1 MPMAWDEFRLVQAIA
16 DRGALAPAAAHL
28 GINPSTAFR
37 RLAAVE
43 AELGARLFERHRS
56 GYVPTPAGEAM
67 AAAAARM
74 EEEVARFDREVADRA
89 QTPSGLLRVTAAA
102 TLVTDF
108 LMPILGRFRARYRQ
122 VQIELVTSE
131 EALNLSRR
139 DADVALRA
147 THDPPPNLVG
157 RRLGTIAWA
166 VYGPAR
172 EDADGE
178 TDSGDADWVSP
189 SEAVA
194 GGLFARFVAAR
205 AGPER
210 VALRLNSVQGLCEA
224 IVEGVG
230 IGPLPCYRG
239 DRLASLRRLSGPEPE
254 LAGSLWLLTHPDLR
268 HAARVRAFM
277 DHVAAEVAPLRPV
290 LEGRQGDDP
299 SSRVSARLEAV
310 PGTPS

>member
-1 MPMAWDEFRLVQAIA
+1 MPVAWDEFRLVRAVA
-16 DRGALAPAAAHL
+16 ERGALAPAAAHL
-28 GINPSTAFR
+28 SINPSTAFR

-43 AELGARLFERHRS
+43 EALGTRLFERHRS

-89 QTPSGLLRVTAAA
+89 LTPSGTLRVTAAA
-102 TLVTDF
+102 TLVTDL
-108 LMPILGRFRARYRQ
+108 LMPMLGRFRARYPAVQ
-122 VQIELVTSE
+122 VDLVVSE

-147 THDPPPNLVG
+147 TRAPPPNLVG
-157 RRLGTIAWA
+157 RRIATIAWA
-166 VYGPAR
+166 VYGRVQA
-172 EDADGE
+172 EAEAADA
-178 TDSGDADWVSP
+178 AWVSP

-210 VALRLNSVQGLCEA
+210 VALRINTVQGLCEA
-224 IVEGVG
+224 ILEGVG

-239 DRLASLRRLSGPEPE
+239 DRIAALRRLSGPEPD

-277 DHVAAEVAPLRPV
+277 DHVAAEVAPLRPT
-290 LEGRQGDDP
+290 LEGRRAEVP
-299 SSRVSARLEAV
+299 SA
-310 PGTPS
+310 

>member
-1 MPMAWDEFRLVQAIA
+1 MAWDEFRLVQAIA
-16 DRGALAPAAAHL
+16 ERGALAPAASHL

-56 GYVPTPAGEAM
+56 GYVATPAGEAM

-89 QTPSGLLRVTAAA
+89 HTPSGLLRVTAAA
-102 TLVTDF
+102 TLVTDL
-108 LMPILGRFRARYRQ
+108 LMPMLGRFRARYPK

-157 RRLGTIAWA
+157 RRLTTIAWA
-166 VYGPAR
+166 IYGLAR
-172 EDADGE
+172 QEGDGGV
-178 TDSGDADWVSP
+178 DSGEADWVSP

-210 VALRLNSVQGLCEA
+210 IALRLNTVQGLCEA

-239 DRLASLRRLSGPEPE
+239 DRLAALRRLSGPEPE

-277 DHVAAEVAPLRPV
+277 DHVAGEVGPLRPA
-290 LEGRQGDDP
+290 LEGRQGEDP
-299 SSRVSARLEAV
+299 SSRASARREAV
-310 PGTPS
+310 PGTQS

>member
-1 MPMAWDEFRLVQAIA
+1 LQACKEGAVPVAWDEFRLVRAIA
-16 DRGALAPAAAHL
+16 DRGGLAPAAAHL

-102 TLVTDF
+102 TLVTDL
-108 LMPILGRFRARYRQ
+108 LMPMLGRFRARYPK
-122 VQIELVTSE
+122 VQIELLTSE

-147 THDPPPNLVG
+147 TREPPPNLVG
-157 RRLGTIAWA
+157 RRLATIAWA
-166 VYGPAR
+166 VYGLEPGH
-172 EDADGE
+172 ADG
-178 TDSGDADWVSP
+178 ADWVSP

-210 VALRLNSVQGLCEA
+210 VALRLNTVQGLCEA
-224 IVEGVG
+224 ICEGVG

-239 DRLASLRRLSGPEPE
+239 DRIAGLHRLSGPEPE
-254 LAGSLWLLTHPDLR
+254 LAGTLWLLTHPDLR

-277 DHVAAEVAPLRPV
+277 DHVAAEVAPLRPA
-290 LEGRQGDDP
+290 LEGRAGHG
-299 SSRVSARLEAV
+299 SAQ
-310 PGTPS
+310 

>member
-1 MPMAWDEFRLVQAIA
+1 MPVAWDEFRLVRAVA
-16 DRGALAPAAAHL
+16 ERGALAPAAAHL

-43 AELGARLFERHRS
+43 AALGTRLFERHRS

-67 AAAAARM
+67 AVAAARM

-89 QTPSGLLRVTAAA
+89 LTPSGTLRVTAAA
-102 TLVTDF
+102 TLVTDL
-108 LMPILGRFRARYRQ
+108 LMPMLGRFRARYPAVQ
-122 VQIELVTSE
+122 VDLVVSE

-147 THDPPPNLVG
+147 TRDPPPNLVG
-157 RRLGTIAWA
+157 RRIATIAWA
-166 VYGPAR
+166 VYGRVQA
-172 EDADGE
+172 EAADA
-178 TDSGDADWVSP
+178 AWVSP

-210 VALRLNSVQGLCEA
+210 VALRINTVQGLCEA

-239 DRLASLRRLSGPEPE
+239 DRIAALRRLSGPEPD

-277 DHVAAEVAPLRPV
+277 DHVAAEVAPLRPT
-290 LEGRQGDDP
+290 LEGRRPEAP
-299 SSRVSARLEAV
+299 SA
-310 PGTPS
+310 

>member
-1 MPMAWDEFRLVQAIA
+1 MPVAWDEFRLVRAVA
-16 DRGALAPAAAHL
+16 ERGALAPAAAHL

-43 AELGARLFERHRS
+43 AALGTRLFERHRS

-89 QTPSGLLRVTAAA
+89 LTPSGTLRVTAAA
-102 TLVTDF
+102 TLVTDL
-108 LMPILGRFRARYRQ
+108 LMPMLGRFRARYPAVQ
-122 VQIELVTSE
+122 VDLVVSE

-147 THDPPPNLVG
+147 TRAPPPNLVG
-157 RRLGTIAWA
+157 RRIATIAWA
-166 VYGPAR
+166 VYGRVQA
-172 EDADGE
+172 ELEAADA
-178 TDSGDADWVSP
+178 TWVSP

-205 AGPER
+205 AGSER
-210 VALRLNSVQGLCEA
+210 VALRINTVQGLCEA

-239 DRLASLRRLSGPEPE
+239 DRIAALRRLSGPEPD

-290 LEGRQGDDP
+290 LEGRRAEAP
-299 SSRVSARLEAV
+299 S
-310 PGTPS
+310 P

>member
-1 MPMAWDEFRLVQAIA
+1 MPVAWDEFRLVRAVA
-16 DRGALAPAAAHL
+16 ERGALAPAAAHL

-43 AELGARLFERHRS
+43 AALGTRLFERHRS

-89 QTPSGLLRVTAAA
+89 LTPSGTLRVTAAA
-102 TLVTDF
+102 TLVTDL
-108 LMPILGRFRARYRQ
+108 LMPMLGRFRSRYPAVQ
-122 VQIELVTSE
+122 VDLVVSE

-147 THDPPPNLVG
+147 TRDPPPNLVG
-157 RRLGTIAWA
+157 RRIATIAWA
-166 VYGPAR
+166 VYGRVQAEPEAA
-172 EDADGE
+172 DA
-178 TDSGDADWVSP
+178 AWVSP

-205 AGPER
+205 AGSER
-210 VALRLNSVQGLCEA
+210 VALRINTVQGLCEA

-239 DRLASLRRLSGPEPE
+239 DRIAALRRLSGPEPD

-290 LEGRQGDDP
+290 LEGRRAEAP
-299 SSRVSARLEAV
+299 S
-310 PGTPS
+310 P

>member
-1 MPMAWDEFRLVQAIA
+1 MPVAWDEFRLVRAVA
-16 DRGALAPAAAHL
+16 ERGALAPAAAHL

-43 AELGARLFERHRS
+43 EALGTRLFERHRS

-89 QTPSGLLRVTAAA
+89 LTPSGTLRVTAAA
-102 TLVTDF
+102 TLVTDL
-108 LMPILGRFRARYRQ
+108 LMPMLGRFRARYPAVQ
-122 VQIELVTSE
+122 VDLVVSE

-147 THDPPPNLVG
+147 TRAPPPNLVG
-157 RRLGTIAWA
+157 RRIATIAWA
-166 VYGPAR
+166 VYGRVQA
-172 EDADGE
+172 EAEAADA
-178 TDSGDADWVSP
+178 AWVSP

-210 VALRLNSVQGLCEA
+210 VALRINTVQGLCEA
-224 IVEGVG
+224 ILEGVG

-239 DRLASLRRLSGPEPE
+239 DRIAALRRLSGPEPD

-277 DHVAAEVAPLRPV
+277 DHVAAEVAPLRPT
-290 LEGRQGDDP
+290 LEGRRAEVP
-299 SSRVSARLEAV
+299 SA
-310 PGTPS
+310 

>member
-1 MPMAWDEFRLVQAIA
+1 VPVAWDEFRLVRAIA
-16 DRGALAPAAAHL
+16 DRGGLAPAAAHL

-43 AELGARLFERHRS
+43 TELGARLFERHRS

-102 TLVTDF
+102 TLVTDL
-108 LMPILGRFRARYRQ
+108 LMPMLGRFRARFRQ
-122 VQIELVTSE
+122 VQIELITSE

-147 THDPPPNLVG
+147 TREPPPNLVG

-166 VYGPAR
+166 VYGPAQGK
-172 EDADGE
+172 ADGA
-178 TDSGDADWVSP
+178 DADWVSP

-194 GGLFARFVAAR
+194 GGQFARFVAAR

-224 IVEGVG
+224 ICEGVG

-239 DRLASLRRLSGPEPE
+239 DRIAGLRRLSGPEPE
-254 LAGSLWLLTHPDLR
+254 LAGTLWLLTHPDLR

-277 DHVAAEVAPLRPV
+277 DHVAAEVAPLRPAM
-290 LEGRQGDDP
+290 EGRAGG
-299 SSRVSARLEAV
+299 RSA
-310 PGTPS
+310 

>member
-1 MPMAWDEFRLVQAIA
+1 MVWDEFRLVRAIA
-16 DRGALAPAAAHL
+16 DRGGLAPAAAHL

-102 TLVTDF
+102 TLVTDL
-108 LMPILGRFRARYRQ
+108 LMPMLGRFRARYRQ
-122 VQIELVTSE
+122 VQIELITSE

-147 THDPPPNLVG
+147 TRDPPPNLVG
-157 RRLGTIAWA
+157 RRLATIAWA
-166 VYGPAR
+166 VYGLGPGHG
-172 EDADGE
+172 DGA
-178 TDSGDADWVSP
+178 DADWVSP

-210 VALRLNSVQGLCEA
+210 VALRLNTVQGLCEA
-224 IVEGVG
+224 ILEGVG

-239 DRLASLRRLSGPEPE
+239 DRIARLRRLSGPEPE
-254 LAGSLWLLTHPDLR
+254 LAGTLWLLTHPDLR

-277 DHVAAEVAPLRPV
+277 DHVAAEVAPLRPA
-290 LEGRQGDDP
+290 LEGRAGP
-299 SSRVSARLEAV
+299 GSA
-310 PGTPS
+310 P

>member
-1 MPMAWDEFRLVQAIA
+1 MSVVWDEFRLVRAIA
-16 DRGALAPAAAHL
+16 DRGGLAPAAAHL

-102 TLVTDF
+102 TLVTDL
-108 LMPILGRFRARYRQ
+108 LMPMLGRFRARYRQ
-122 VQIELVTSE
+122 VQIELLTSE

-147 THDPPPNLVG
+147 TREPPPNLVG
-157 RRLGTIAWA
+157 RRLATIAWA
-166 VYGPAR
+166 VYGPAQGG
-172 EDADGE
+172 ADGA
-178 TDSGDADWVSP
+178 DADWVSP

-210 VALRLNSVQGLCEA
+210 VALRLNTVQGLCEA
-224 IVEGVG
+224 ILEGVG

-239 DRLASLRRLSGPEPE
+239 DRIAGLRRLSGPEPE
-254 LAGSLWLLTHPDLR
+254 LAGTLWLLTHPDLR

-277 DHVAAEVAPLRPV
+277 DHVAVEVAPLRPA
-290 LEGRQGDDP
+290 LEGRASHG
-299 SSRVSARLEAV
+299 SA
-310 PGTPS
+310 P

>member
-1 MPMAWDEFRLVQAIA
+1 MPVAWDEFRLVRAIA
-16 DRGALAPAAAHL
+16 ERGALAPAAAHL

-43 AELGARLFERHRS
+43 AGLGARLFERHRS

-67 AAAAARM
+67 AAAALRM
-74 EEEVARFDREVADRA
+74 EEEVARFDREVAGRA
-89 QTPSGLLRVTAAA
+89 LTPSGTLRVTAAA
-102 TLVTDF
+102 TLVTDL
-108 LMPILGRFRARYRQ
+108 LMPMLGRFRVRYPKVQ
-122 VQIELVTSE
+122 VELVVSE

-147 THDPPPNLVG
+147 TREPPPNLVG
-157 RRLGTIAWA
+157 RRLAAIAWA
-166 VYGPAR
+166 VYGPAGDER
-172 EDADGE
+172 GL
-178 TDSGDADWVSP
+178 SGADWVSP

-210 VALRLNSVQGLCEA
+210 VALRIDTVQGLCEA
-224 IVEGVG
+224 VLEGIG

-239 DRLASLRRLSGPEPE
+239 DRIARLRRLSGPEPD
-254 LAGSLWLLTHPDLR
+254 LTGSLWLLTHPDLR

-277 DHVAAEVAPLRPV
+277 DHVAADVAPLRPA
-290 LEGRQGDDP
+290 LEGGDAERPP
-299 SSRVSARLEAV
+299 S
-310 PGTPS
+310 

>member
-1 MPMAWDEFRLVQAIA
+1 MPVAWDEFRLVRAVA
-16 DRGALAPAAAHL
+16 ERGALAPAAAHL

-43 AELGARLFERHRS
+43 AALGTRLFERHRS

-89 QTPSGLLRVTAAA
+89 LTPSGTLRVTAAA
-102 TLVTDF
+102 TLVTDL
-108 LMPILGRFRARYRQ
+108 LMPMLGRFRARYPAVQ
-122 VQIELVTSE
+122 VDLVVSE

-147 THDPPPNLVG
+147 TRDPPPNLVG
-157 RRLGTIAWA
+157 RRIATIAWA
-166 VYGPAR
+166 VYGRVQA
-172 EDADGE
+172 EAADA
-178 TDSGDADWVSP
+178 AWVSP

-210 VALRLNSVQGLCEA
+210 VALRINTVQGLCEA

-239 DRLASLRRLSGPEPE
+239 DRIAALRRLSGPEPD

-277 DHVAAEVAPLRPV
+277 DHVAAEVAPLRPT
-290 LEGRQGDDP
+290 LEGRRPEAP
-299 SSRVSARLEAV
+299 SA
-310 PGTPS
+310 

>member
-1 MPMAWDEFRLVQAIA
+1 MPVAWDEFRLVRAITE
-16 DRGALAPAAAHL
+16 RGALAPAAASL

-37 RLAAVE
+37 RLAAIE
-43 AELGARLFERHRS
+43 AELGTRLFERHRS
-56 GYVPTPAGEAM
+56 GYVATPAGEAM

-102 TLVTDF
+102 PLVTDL
-108 LMPILGRFRARYRQ
+108 LMPMLGRFRTRYPK
-122 VQIELVTSE
+122 VQIELVVSE

-147 THDPPPNLVG
+147 TRDPPPNLVG
-157 RRLGTIAWA
+157 RKLATIAWA
-166 VYGPAR
+166 VYGPVR
-172 EDADGE
+172 GDADGAN
-178 TDSGDADWVSP
+178 ADWVSP

-210 VALRLNSVQGLCEA
+210 VAMRLNTVQGLCEA
-224 IVEGVG
+224 ICEGIG

-239 DRLASLRRLSGPEPE
+239 DRIAGLRRLSGPDPE
-254 LAGSLWLLTHPDLR
+254 LAASLWLLTHPDLR

-277 DHVAAEVAPLRPV
+277 DHVAAEVAPLRPA
-290 LEGRQGDDP
+290 LEGRQAG
-299 SSRVSARLEAV
+299 
-310 PGTPS
+310 

>member
-1 MPMAWDEFRLVQAIA
+1 MPVAWDEFRLVRAVA
-16 DRGALAPAAAHL
+16 ERGALAPAAAHL

-43 AELGARLFERHRS
+43 AALGTRLFERHRS

-89 QTPSGLLRVTAAA
+89 LTPSGTLRVTAAA
-102 TLVTDF
+102 TLVTDL
-108 LMPILGRFRARYRQ
+108 LMPMLGRFRARYPAVQ
-122 VQIELVTSE
+122 VDLVVSE

-147 THDPPPNLVG
+147 TRDPPPNLVG
-157 RRLGTIAWA
+157 RRIATIAWA
-166 VYGPAR
+166 VYGRVQAEPEAA
-172 EDADGE
+172 DA
-178 TDSGDADWVSP
+178 AWVSP

-205 AGPER
+205 AGSER
-210 VALRLNSVQGLCEA
+210 VALRINTVQGLCEA

-239 DRLASLRRLSGPEPE
+239 DRIAALRRLSGPEPD

-290 LEGRQGDDP
+290 LEGRRAEAP
-299 SSRVSARLEAV
+299 S
-310 PGTPS
+310 P

>member
-1 MPMAWDEFRLVQAIA
+1 MPVAWDEFRLVRAVA
-16 DRGALAPAAAHL
+16 ERGALAPAAAHL

-43 AELGARLFERHRS
+43 AALGTRLFERHRS

-89 QTPSGLLRVTAAA
+89 LTPSGTLRVTAAA
-102 TLVTDF
+102 TLVTDL
-108 LMPILGRFRARYRQ
+108 LMPMLGRFRSRYPAVQ
-122 VQIELVTSE
+122 VDLVVSE

-147 THDPPPNLVG
+147 TRAPPPNLVG
-157 RRLGTIAWA
+157 RRIATIAWA
-166 VYGPAR
+166 VYGRVQAEPEAA
-172 EDADGE
+172 DA
-178 TDSGDADWVSP
+178 AWVSP

-205 AGPER
+205 AGSER
-210 VALRLNSVQGLCEA
+210 VALRINTVQGLCEA

-239 DRLASLRRLSGPEPE
+239 DRIAALRRLSGPEPD

-290 LEGRQGDDP
+290 LEGRRAEAP
-299 SSRVSARLEAV
+299 S
-310 PGTPS
+310 P

>member
-1 MPMAWDEFRLVQAIA
+1 MPVAWDEFRLVRAVA
-16 DRGALAPAAAHL
+16 ERGALAPAAAHL

-43 AELGARLFERHRS
+43 EALGTRLFERHRS

-89 QTPSGLLRVTAAA
+89 LTPSGTLRVTAAA
-102 TLVTDF
+102 TLVTDL
-108 LMPILGRFRARYRQ
+108 LMPMLGRFRARYPAVQ
-122 VQIELVTSE
+122 VDLVVSE

-147 THDPPPNLVG
+147 TREPPPNLVG
-157 RRLGTIAWA
+157 RRIATIAWA
-166 VYGPAR
+166 VYGRVQAEPEAA
-172 EDADGE
+172 DA
-178 TDSGDADWVSP
+178 AWVSP

-205 AGPER
+205 AGSER
-210 VALRLNSVQGLCEA
+210 VALRINTVQGLCEA

-239 DRLASLRRLSGPEPE
+239 DRIAALRRLSGPEPD

-277 DHVAAEVAPLRPV
+277 DHVAAEVAPLRPT
-290 LEGRQGDDP
+290 LEGRRAEVP
-299 SSRVSARLEAV
+299 SA
-310 PGTPS
+310 

>member
-1 MPMAWDEFRLVQAIA
+1 MPVAWDEFRLVQAIA

-67 AAAAARM
+67 AAAAVRM

-108 LMPILGRFRARYRQ
+108 LMPMLGRFRTRYRQ
-122 VQIELVTSE
+122 VRIELVTSE

-147 THDPPPNLVG
+147 TRDPPPNLVG
-157 RRLGTIAWA
+157 RRLATIAWA

-172 EDADGE
+172 DDA
-178 TDSGDADWVSP
+178 DSGDADWVSP

-239 DRLASLRRLSGPEPE
+239 DRLASLKRLSGPEPE
-254 LAGSLWLLTHPDLR
+254 LAASLWLLTHPDLR

-290 LEGRQGDDP
+290 LEGRRGDDP
-299 SSRVSARLEAV
+299 RSRVTARLEAL
-310 PGTPS
+310 PGTQS

>member
-1 MPMAWDEFRLVQAIA
+1 VPVAWDEFRLVQAIA

-43 AELGARLFERHRS
+43 AQLGARLFERHRT

-74 EEEVARFDREVADRA
+74 EEEVARFDREVADRS

-102 TLVTDF
+102 TLVTDL
-108 LMPILGRFRARYRQ
+108 LMPMLGRFRTRYPK

-147 THDPPPNLVG
+147 TRDPPPNLVG
-157 RRLGTIAWA
+157 RRLATIAWA
-166 VYGPAR
+166 VYGPAQGPAQ
-172 EDADGE
+172 EPAQGDVDG
-178 TDSGDADWVSP
+178 GDADWVSP

-210 VALRLNSVQGLCEA
+210 IALRLNTVQGLCEA
-224 IVEGVG
+224 ILEGVG

-277 DHVAAEVAPLRPV
+277 DHVAAEVVKLRPA
-290 LEGRQGDDP
+290 LEGLRGVDP
-299 SSRVSARLEAV
+299 QA
-310 PGTPS
+310 G

>member
-1 MPMAWDEFRLVQAIA
+1 MSVAWDEFRLVRAIA
-16 DRGALAPAAAHL
+16 ERGALAPAAAHL

-43 AELGARLFERHRS
+43 AGLGARLFERHRS

-67 AAAAARM
+67 AAAATRM

-108 LMPILGRFRARYRQ
+108 LMPMLGRFRTRYPK
-122 VQIELVTSE
+122 VQIELLVSE

-147 THDPPPNLVG
+147 TRDPPLNLVG
-157 RRLGTIAWA
+157 RRLATIAWA
-166 VYGPAR
+166 VYGPAQGE
-172 EDADGE
+172 EDGA
-178 TDSGDADWVSP
+178 DADWVSP

-210 VALRLNSVQGLCEA
+210 VALRLNTVQGLCEA
-224 IVEGVG
+224 ISEGVG

-239 DRLASLRRLSGPEPE
+239 DRLARLRRLSAPEPD
-254 LAGSLWLLTHPDLR
+254 LAGTLWLLTHPDLR

-277 DHVAAEVAPLRPV
+277 DHVAAEVVPLRPA
-290 LEGRQGDDP
+290 LEGRVPTLGD
-299 SSRVSARLEAV
+299 A
-310 PGTPS
+310 

>member
-1 MPMAWDEFRLVQAIA
+1 MPVAWDEFRLVRAVA
-16 DRGALAPAAAHL
+16 ERGALAPAAAHL

-43 AELGARLFERHRS
+43 EALGTRLFERHRS

-89 QTPSGLLRVTAAA
+89 LTPSGTLRVTAAA
-102 TLVTDF
+102 TLVTDL
-108 LMPILGRFRARYRQ
+108 LMPMLGRFRARYPAVQ
-122 VQIELVTSE
+122 VDLVVSE

-147 THDPPPNLVG
+147 TRDPPPNLVG
-157 RRLGTIAWA
+157 RRIATIAWA
-166 VYGPAR
+166 VYGRVQTEA
-172 EDADGE
+172 EAADA
-178 TDSGDADWVSP
+178 AWVSP
-189 SEAVA
+189 SDAVA

-210 VALRLNSVQGLCEA
+210 VALRINTVQGLCEA
-224 IVEGVG
+224 ILEGVG

-239 DRLASLRRLSGPEPE
+239 DRIAALRRLSGPEPD

-277 DHVAAEVAPLRPV
+277 DHVAAEVAPLRPT
-290 LEGRQGDDP
+290 LEGRRAEVP
-299 SSRVSARLEAV
+299 SA
-310 PGTPS
+310 

>member
-1 MPMAWDEFRLVQAIA
+1 MPVAWDEFRLVRAVA
-16 DRGALAPAAAHL
+16 ERGALAPAAAHL

-43 AELGARLFERHRS
+43 AALGTRLFERHRS

-74 EEEVARFDREVADRA
+74 EEEVARFDREAADRA
-89 QTPSGLLRVTAAA
+89 LTPSGTLRVTAPA
-102 TLVTDF
+102 TLVTDL
-108 LMPILGRFRARYRQ
+108 LMPMLGRFRARYPE
-122 VQIELVTSE
+122 VQLDLVVSE

-147 THDPPPNLVG
+147 TRAPPPNLVG
-157 RRLGTIAWA
+157 RRVGTVAWA
-166 VYGPAR
+166 VYGPVGDAR
-172 EDADGE
+172 DPAE
-178 TDSGDADWVSP
+178 ADWVSP

-210 VALRLNSVQGLCEA
+210 VALRLDTVQGLCEA
-224 IVEGVG
+224 ICAGIG

-239 DRLASLRRLSGPEPE
+239 DRIAGLRRLSEPEPD

-268 HAARVRAFM
+268 QAARVRAFM
-277 DHVAAEVAPLRPV
+277 EHLAAEVAPLRPA
-290 LEGRQGDDP
+290 LEGR
-299 SSRVSARLEAV
+299 RAEAS
-310 PGTPS
+310 PA

>member
-1 MPMAWDEFRLVQAIA
+1 MSVVWDEFRLVRAIA
-16 DRGALAPAAAHL
+16 DRGGLAPAAAHL

-102 TLVTDF
+102 TLVTDL
-108 LMPILGRFRARYRQ
+108 LMPMLGRFRARYRQ
-122 VQIELVTSE
+122 VQIELLTSE

-147 THDPPPNLVG
+147 TREPPPNLVG
-157 RRLGTIAWA
+157 RRLATIAWA
-166 VYGPAR
+166 VYGPAQGG
-172 EDADGE
+172 ADG
-178 TDSGDADWVSP
+178 SDADWVSP

-210 VALRLNSVQGLCEA
+210 VALRLNTVQGLCEA
-224 IVEGVG
+224 ILEGVG

-239 DRLASLRRLSGPEPE
+239 DRIAGLRRLSGPEPE
-254 LAGSLWLLTHPDLR
+254 LAGTLWLLTHPDLR

-277 DHVAAEVAPLRPV
+277 DHVAVEVAPLRPA
-290 LEGRQGDDP
+290 LEGRASHG
-299 SSRVSARLEAV
+299 SA
-310 PGTPS
+310 P

>member
-1 MPMAWDEFRLVQAIA
+1 MAWDEFRLVRAVA
-16 DRGALAPAAAHL
+16 ERGALAPAAAHL

-43 AELGARLFERHRS
+43 AALGTRLFERHRS

-89 QTPSGLLRVTAAA
+89 LTPSGTLRVTAAA
-102 TLVTDF
+102 TLVTDL
-108 LMPILGRFRARYRQ
+108 LMPMLGRFRARYPAVQ
-122 VQIELVTSE
+122 VDLVVSE

-147 THDPPPNLVG
+147 TRDPPPNLVG
-157 RRLGTIAWA
+157 RRIATIAWA
-166 VYGPAR
+166 VYGRVQA
-172 EDADGE
+172 EAADA
-178 TDSGDADWVSP
+178 AWVSP

-210 VALRLNSVQGLCEA
+210 VALRINTVQGLCEA

-239 DRLASLRRLSGPEPE
+239 DRIAALRRLSGPEPD

-277 DHVAAEVAPLRPV
+277 DHVAAEVAPLRPT
-290 LEGRQGDDP
+290 LEGRRPEAP
-299 SSRVSARLEAV
+299 SA
-310 PGTPS
+310 

>member
-1 MPMAWDEFRLVQAIA
+1 MPVAWDEFRLVRAVA
-16 DRGALAPAAAHL
+16 ERGALAPAAAHL

-43 AELGARLFERHRS
+43 AALGTRLFERHRS

-89 QTPSGLLRVTAAA
+89 LTPSGTLRVTAAA
-102 TLVTDF
+102 TLVTDL
-108 LMPILGRFRARYRQ
+108 LMPMLGRFRSRYPAVQ
-122 VQIELVTSE
+122 VDLVVSE

-147 THDPPPNLVG
+147 TREPPPNLVG
-157 RRLGTIAWA
+157 RRIATIAWA
-166 VYGPAR
+166 VYGRVQAEPEAA
-172 EDADGE
+172 DA
-178 TDSGDADWVSP
+178 AWVSP

-205 AGPER
+205 AGSER
-210 VALRLNSVQGLCEA
+210 VALRINTVQGLCEA

-239 DRLASLRRLSGPEPE
+239 DRIAALRRLSGPEPD

-290 LEGRQGDDP
+290 LEGRRAEAP
-299 SSRVSARLEAV
+299 S
-310 PGTPS
+310 P

>member
-1 MPMAWDEFRLVQAIA
+1 MPVAWDEFRLVQAIA

-43 AELGARLFERHRS
+43 AQLGARLFERHRT

-74 EEEVARFDREVADRA
+74 EEEVARFDREVADRS

-102 TLVTDF
+102 TLVTDL
-108 LMPILGRFRARYRQ
+108 LMPMLGRFRTRYPK

-147 THDPPPNLVG
+147 TRDPPPNLVG
-157 RRLGTIAWA
+157 RRLATIAWA
-166 VYGPAR
+166 VYGPAQGPAQ
-172 EDADGE
+172 EPAQGDVDG
-178 TDSGDADWVSP
+178 GDADWVSP

-210 VALRLNSVQGLCEA
+210 IALRLNTVQGLCEA
-224 IVEGVG
+224 ILEGVG

-277 DHVAAEVAPLRPV
+277 DHVAAEVVKLRPA
-290 LEGRQGDDP
+290 LEGLRGVDP
-299 SSRVSARLEAV
+299 QA
-310 PGTPS
+310 G